1 MAKPNSRLRA
11 LVLGLGYA
19 FLYVPILV
27 LMVLSFN
34 DSAMM
39 TTWTGFSLR
48 WYHELFTDRAL
59 LEAARLSLLI
69 AAFTATAAVVIG
81 TWVGYVLARAG
92 RFRGLAL
99 FVGLASAPLV
109 IPEVVLG
116 ISLLLMFVELS
127 DLLGWEGSNGA
138 FTIWVG
144 HVILSMAY
152 VSVIIQSRVRELDRS
167 IEEAALDLGASPITV
182 FFQIVLP
189 LIAPALLAAWLLAF
203 TLSLDDVVVASFLTG
218 PGYTTLP
225 LEVFS
230 RVRLG
235 LKPEINALAT
245 IFMLLVA
252 VFVVIAHRFQN
263 RKGATE

>member
-1 MAKPNSRLRA
+1 MTRPNPRLRA
-11 LVLGLGYA
+11 LFLGAGYA

-48 WYHELFTDRAL
+48 WYHELFADRAL
-59 LEAARLSLLI
+59 LEAARLSLII

-81 TWVGYVLARAG
+81 TWAGYVLARMG
-92 RFRGLAL
+92 RFRGFAL
-99 FVGLASAPLV
+99 FVGLVSAPLV

-152 VSVIIQSRVRELDRS
+152 VSVIIQSRVRDLDRS
-167 IEEAALDLGASPITV
+167 LEEAALDLGASPVKV

-189 LIAPALLAAWLLAF
+189 LIAPALVSAWLLAF

-218 PGYTTLP
+218 PGHTTLP

-245 IFMLLVA
+245 LFMLLVA
-252 VFVVIAHRFQN
+252 VFVLIANRVQN
-263 RKGATE
+263 RRGYSA